1 MDETTRVLVTGA
13 NHSNPNRGV
22 QALVYSVI
30 DCLAQADPSIAPV
43 CQAFGEK
50 SVHQAGRELE
60 GWQPPP
66 SPGNR
71 VTFKRRI
78 KDLADRVNGDASR
91 RFAHADAVLDISGG
105 DAFATI
111 YGDISFE
118 TQCMHKERAIQMGVP
133 LVLLPQT
140 FGPYDNDSARARARA
155 IVEGATS
162 VATREAHG
170 AAELVE
176 VLGIERS
183 DVQTVPD
190 VAFSLTPREPAD
202 AEWDRLKAW
211 AEDGDGPILGLNVS
225 GLLWFGK
232 DGFDRSKFEAYRT
245 TTLATVRWY
254 LGIGGRVLLIP
265 HVGSSAKTA
274 IPEGSDDD
282 ACNACFAELGPG
294 EQERVTVPAMRPYDC
309 QEMKAVIGLCD
320 HFAGSRM
327 HSWIGAASQ
336 AIPAISLAYSKKAQG
351 VLDAFTEVPLV
362 YDLAAEGEAGL
373 PEKLRW
379 LVDTSDS
386 IRQTLEADVEKAK
399 GRISAYFRALAADL
413 KSPESVGLVGSVR

>member
-1 MDETTRVLVTGA
+1 MGETTRVLVTGA
-13 NHSNPNRGV
+13 NHTNPNRGV

-30 DCLAQADPSIAPV
+30 DCLAAADPSIVPV
-43 CQAFGEK
+43 CQAFGEPT
-50 SVHQAGRELE
+50 VCQAGRELE

-66 SPGNR
+66 SPGIKI
-71 VTFKRRI
+71 TFKRRI

-111 YGDISFE
+111 YGDVSYEI
-118 TQCMHKERAIQMGVP
+118 QCVHKERAIQLGVP

-140 FGPYDNDSARARARA
+140 FGPYDNAGARARARA
-155 IVEGATS
+155 IVDGAAS

-170 AAELVE
+170 ATELAE
-176 VLGIERS
+176 VLGTDRE

-190 VAFSLTPREPAD
+190 VAFSLKPREPAD
-202 AEWDRLKAW
+202 AEWDRLQRW
-211 AEDGDGPILGLNVS
+211 IESGDGPILGLNVS

-232 DGFDRSKFEAYRT
+232 DGFDRSKFEAYRA

-282 ACNACFAELGPG
+282 ACNACVNALEPG
-294 EQERVTVPAMRPYDC
+294 ERERVIVPSMRAYDC
-309 QEMKAVIGLCD
+309 QEMKALIGLCD

-336 AIPAISLAYSKKAQG
+336 AIPALSLAYSKKARG

-373 PEKLRW
+373 PEKLGW

-399 GRISAYFRALAADL
+399 SRIAAYFRALAADL
-413 KSPESVGLVGSVR
+413 KSRESAGLVGTVR